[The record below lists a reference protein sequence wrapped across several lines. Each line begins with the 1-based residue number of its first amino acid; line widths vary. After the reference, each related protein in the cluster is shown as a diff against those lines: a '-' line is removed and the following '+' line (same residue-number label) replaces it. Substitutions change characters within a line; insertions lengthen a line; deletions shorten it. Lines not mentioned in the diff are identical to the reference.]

1 MPAGVVSQTLT
12 AATTSQGLGRISPE
26 RNGANMA
33 ARRSIACWS
42 VAPRILTGVLAV
54 LTVVSIIVSI
64 VFGAE
69 HIPLGEVWRTVLGRL
84 TGAEV
89 DAGYAV
95 IIWEL
100 RLPRSILAAVVGA
113 GLALAG
119 ALMQALVR
127 NPLAEPYLLGVSA
140 GAAVGATAVMTLGV
154 LSGFG
159 VWALSGGALFG
170 AMAATLTVY
179 TVARAQGGLTALR
192 LILSGVV
199 LSSAY
204 MAVSSLLVFTA
215 GDPHAAESV
224 MFWLLGSVAGA
235 TWAKVPL
242 AAAVVAIGLV
252 GALLIHSWLDAY
264 AAGSDTAASLGVPV
278 RALRNG
284 LFAMQGVL
292 VGVLVAV
299 AGGIGFI
306 GLIVPHAARLIVGAT
321 HRAMLPVTVCAGAL
335 FLVWVDVVSRELAAP
350 REMPLGIVT
359 GLIGAPVFLF
369 LMGRRR
375 YEFGGAT

>member
-1 MPAGVVSQTLT
+1 M
-12 AATTSQGLGRISPE
+12 
-26 RNGANMA
+26 
-33 ARRSIACWS
+33 
-42 VAPRILTGVLAV
+42 LAV

>member
-1 MPAGVVSQTLT
+1 MSPGV
-12 AATTSQGLGRISPE
+12 
-26 RNGANMA
+26 
-33 ARRSIACWS
+33 
-42 VAPRILTGVLAV
+42 LTGVLAV
-54 LTVVSIIVSI
+54 LTVVSITVSI

>member
-1 MPAGVVSQTLT
+1 MPTVRRVSVVALTTVLAILT
-12 AATTSQGLGRISPE
+12 A
-26 RNGANMA
+26 
-33 ARRSIACWS
+33 
-42 VAPRILTGVLAV
+42 
-54 LTVVSIIVSI
+54 VSI
-64 VFGAE
+64 VVSVAFGAE
-69 HIPLGEVWRTVLGRL
+69 QIPLGDVWRTVIGRF
-84 TGAEV
+84 TGATVET
-89 DAGYAV
+89 GYDV
-95 IIWEL
+95 IVWDL
-100 RLPRSILAAVVGA
+100 RLPRSVLAAIVGA

-140 GAAVGATAVMTLGV
+140 GAAVGATAVMTLGA
-154 LSGFG
+154 LAALGI
-159 VWALSGGALFG
+159 WALSGGALMG
-170 AMAATLTVY
+170 ALVAALTVY
-179 TVARAQGGLTALR
+179 LVARAQGGLTALR

-199 LSSAY
+199 LSSAF
-204 MAVSSLLVFTA
+204 MALSSLLVFTA

-242 AAAVVAIGLV
+242 AGAVVLISFI

-264 AAGSDTAASLGVPV
+264 AAGADTATSLGVPV
-278 RALRNG
+278 PALRNA
-284 LFAMQGVL
+284 LFLMQAVL

-299 AGGIGFI
+299 SGGIGFV
-306 GLIVPHAARLIVGAT
+306 GLIVPHAARLVVGAT
-321 HRAMLPVTVCAGAL
+321 HRAMLPVAVCTGAL
-335 FLVWVDVVSRELAAP
+335 FLVWVDVISREMAAP

-375 YEFGGAT
+375 YEFGNST

>member
-1 MPAGVVSQTLT
+1 MIQRTAKASFSVVRRVPVVALT
-12 AATTSQGLGRISPE
+12 A
-26 RNGANMA
+26 
-33 ARRSIACWS
+33 
-42 VAPRILTGVLAV
+42 VLAV
-54 LTVVSIIVSI
+54 LTLVSI
-64 VFGAE
+64 VVSVAFGAE
-69 HIPLGEVWRTVLGRL
+69 DIPLGDVWRTVAGRF
-84 TGAEV
+84 TGTVIES
-89 DAGYAV
+89 GYDV
-95 IIWEL
+95 IIWDL
-100 RLPRSILAAVVGA
+100 RLPRSVLAAIVGA

-140 GAAVGATAVMTLGV
+140 GAAVGATAVMTLGA
-154 LSGFG
+154 LSGLG
-159 VWALSGGALFG
+159 LWALSGGALIG
-170 AMAATLTVY
+170 ALSATLAVY

-199 LSSAY
+199 LSSAF
-204 MAVSSLLVFTA
+204 MALSSLLVFTA

-235 TWAKVPL
+235 TWAKVPV
-242 AAAVVAIGLV
+242 AGAVVLIALI

-264 AAGSDTAASLGVPV
+264 AAGTDTATSLGVPV
-278 RALRNG
+278 RALRNA
-284 LFAMQGVL
+284 LFLIQAVL

-299 AGGIGFI
+299 SGGIGFV
-306 GLIVPHAARLIVGAT
+306 GLIVPHAARLVVGAT
-321 HRAMLPVTVCAGAL
+321 HRAMLPVAVCGGAL
-335 FLVWVDVVSRELAAP
+335 FLVWVDVISREMAAP

-375 YEFGGAT
+375 YEFGNST

>member
-1 MPAGVVSQTLT
+1 M
-12 AATTSQGLGRISPE
+12 
-26 RNGANMA
+26 
-33 ARRSIACWS
+33 
-42 VAPRILTGVLAV
+42 
-54 LTVVSIIVSI
+54 
-64 VFGAE
+64 
-69 HIPLGEVWRTVLGRL
+69 
-84 TGAEV
+84 
-89 DAGYAV
+89 
-95 IIWEL
+95 
-100 RLPRSILAAVVGA
+100 
-113 GLALAG
+113 
-119 ALMQALVR
+119 
-127 NPLAEPYLLGVSA
+127 
-140 GAAVGATAVMTLGV
+140 
-154 LSGFG
+154 
-159 VWALSGGALFG
+159 
-170 AMAATLTVY
+170 
-179 TVARAQGGLTALR
+179 
-192 LILSGVV
+192 
-199 LSSAY
+199 
-204 MAVSSLLVFTA
+204 
-215 GDPHAAESV
+215 
-224 MFWLLGSVAGA
+224 
-235 TWAKVPL
+235 
-242 AAAVVAIGLV
+242 VAIGLV

>member
-1 MPAGVVSQTLT
+1 MTVTERISGRAHEATVPTVRRAPFLALT
-12 AATTSQGLGRISPE
+12 A
-26 RNGANMA
+26 
-33 ARRSIACWS
+33 
-42 VAPRILTGVLAV
+42 VLAV
-54 LTVVSIIVSI
+54 LTTASVVVSVA
-64 VFGAE
+64 FGAE
-69 HIPLGEVWRTVLGRL
+69 DIALTDVWRTVAGRL
-84 TGAEV
+84 TGGAV
-89 DAGYAV
+89 DAGYDV
-95 IIWEL
+95 IIWDL
-100 RLPRSILAAVVGA
+100 RLPRSILAAIVGA

-140 GAAVGATAVMTLGV
+140 GAAVGATAVITLGV
-154 LSGFG
+154 LSALGI
-159 VWALSGGALFG
+159 WALSGGALLG
-170 AMAATLTVY
+170 AVVATLTVY
-179 TVARAQGGLTALR
+179 AVARAQGGLTALR

-199 LSSAY
+199 LSSAF
-204 MAVSSLLVFTA
+204 MACSSLLVFTA

-235 TWAKVPL
+235 TWAKIPL
-242 AAAVVAIGLV
+242 AGTVVVISLV

-264 AAGSDTAASLGVPV
+264 AAGADTATSLGVPV
-278 RALRNG
+278 RALRNA
-284 LFAMQGVL
+284 LFAIQAVL

-299 AGGIGFI
+299 AGGIGFV

-335 FLVWVDVVSRELAAP
+335 FLVWVDVISREMAAP

-375 YEFGGAT
+375 YEFGNSS

>member
-1 MPAGVVSQTLT
+1 MITSGPPRT
-12 AATTSQGLGRISPE
+12 AAPPVHTVRRAPVRPLIAALG
-26 RNGANMA
+26 ALTLA
-33 ARRSIACWS
+33 SIVIS
-42 VAPRILTGVLAV
+42 VA
-54 LTVVSIIVSI
+54 
-64 VFGAE
+64 FGAE
-69 HIPLGEVWRTVLGRL
+69 DIPLADVWRAVLGRF
-84 TGAEV
+84 TGATA
-89 DAGYAV
+89 DAGYSV
-95 IIWEL
+95 IVWEL
-100 RLPRSILAAVVGA
+100 RLPRSVLAAIVGA

-154 LSGFG
+154 LSGLG
-159 VWALSGGALFG
+159 IWALSGGALIG
-170 AMAATLTVY
+170 SLVATLTVY

-199 LSSAY
+199 LSSAF
-204 MAVSSLLVFTA
+204 MALSSLLVFTV

-242 AAAVVAIGLV
+242 AAVVVL
-252 GALLIHSWLDAY
+252 GALIAALLFHSWLDAY
-264 AAGSDTAASLGVPV
+264 AAGADTAASLGVPV
-278 RALRNG
+278 RALRNA
-284 LFAMQGVL
+284 LFAMQAVL

-299 AGGIGFI
+299 SGGIGFV
-306 GLIVPHAARLIVGAT
+306 GLIVPHAARLLVGAT
-321 HRAMLPVTVCAGAL
+321 HRAMLPVAICAGAL
-335 FLVWVDVVSRELAAP
+335 FLVWVDVISREMAAP
-350 REMPLGIVT
+350 QEMPLGIVT

-375 YEFGGAT
+375 YEFGHSG

>member
-1 MPAGVVSQTLT
+1 MSQTLT

>member
-1 MPAGVVSQTLT
+1 MTVTEKTLRRTGATPVPTVRRVSVVALTTVLAILT
-12 AATTSQGLGRISPE
+12 A
-26 RNGANMA
+26 
-33 ARRSIACWS
+33 
-42 VAPRILTGVLAV
+42 
-54 LTVVSIIVSI
+54 VSI
-64 VFGAE
+64 VVSVAFGAE
-69 HIPLGEVWRTVLGRL
+69 QIPLGDVWRTVIGRF
-84 TGAEV
+84 TGATVET
-89 DAGYAV
+89 GYDV
-95 IIWEL
+95 IVWDL
-100 RLPRSILAAVVGA
+100 RLPRSVLAAIVGA

-140 GAAVGATAVMTLGV
+140 GAAVGATAVMTLGA
-154 LSGFG
+154 LAALGL
-159 VWALSGGALFG
+159 WALSGGALMG
-170 AMAATLTVY
+170 ALVATLTVY
-179 TVARAQGGLTALR
+179 LVARAQGGLTALR

-199 LSSAY
+199 LSSAF
-204 MAVSSLLVFTA
+204 MALSSLLVFTA

-242 AAAVVAIGLV
+242 AGAVVLISFI

-264 AAGSDTAASLGVPV
+264 AAGADTATSLGVPV
-278 RALRNG
+278 PALRNA
-284 LFAMQGVL
+284 LFLMQAVL

-299 AGGIGFI
+299 SGGIGFV
-306 GLIVPHAARLIVGAT
+306 GLIVPHAARLVVGAT
-321 HRAMLPVTVCAGAL
+321 HRAMLPVAVCTGAL
-335 FLVWVDVVSRELAAP
+335 FLVWVDVISREMAAP

-375 YEFGGAT
+375 YEFGNST

>member
-1 MPAGVVSQTLT
+1 MLIQRTAKASFSVVRRVPVVALT
-12 AATTSQGLGRISPE
+12 A
-26 RNGANMA
+26 
-33 ARRSIACWS
+33 
-42 VAPRILTGVLAV
+42 VLAV
-54 LTVVSIIVSI
+54 LTLVSI
-64 VFGAE
+64 VVSVAFGAE
-69 HIPLGEVWRTVLGRL
+69 DIPLGDVWRTVAGRF
-84 TGAEV
+84 TGTVIES
-89 DAGYAV
+89 GYDV
-95 IIWEL
+95 IIWDL
-100 RLPRSILAAVVGA
+100 RLPRSVLAAIVGA

-140 GAAVGATAVMTLGV
+140 GAAVGATAVMTLGA
-154 LSGFG
+154 LSGLG
-159 VWALSGGALFG
+159 LWALSGGALIG
-170 AMAATLTVY
+170 ALSATLAVY

-199 LSSAY
+199 LSSAF
-204 MAVSSLLVFTA
+204 MALSSLLVFTA

-235 TWAKVPL
+235 TWAKVPV
-242 AAAVVAIGLV
+242 AGAVVLIALI

-264 AAGSDTAASLGVPV
+264 AAGTDTATSLGVPV
-278 RALRNG
+278 RALRNA
-284 LFAMQGVL
+284 LFLIQAVL

-299 AGGIGFI
+299 SGGIGFV
-306 GLIVPHAARLIVGAT
+306 GLIVPHAARLVVGAT
-321 HRAMLPVTVCAGAL
+321 HRAMLPVAVCGGAL
-335 FLVWVDVVSRELAAP
+335 FLVWVDVISREMAAP

-375 YEFGGAT
+375 YEFGNST